1 MCRTEETPLK
11 PVIVLLAASAMV
23 LSACAN
29 QTPEQKHEV
38 GCMAGTLTGAVL
50 GGLAGS
56 LFGGGVGRTLATSA
70 GAGVGTAV
78 GANVSCAR

>member
-1 MCRTEETPLK
+1 MRAA
-11 PVIVLLAASAMV
+11 IVLLASGAMI
-23 LSACAN
+23 LGACAN

-56 LFGGGVGRTLATSA
+56 LIGGGAGRTLATSA

-78 GANVSCAR
+78 GANLACDK